1 MRNAPHRVLIA
12 FVFGAMLLAGCGSQ
26 DGPVVWRNITVDLP
40 AGWVV
45 FERTDT
51 TLSIANVPLGPQE
64 DGAPRA
70 APDGE
75 VVAMF
80 FSYEPDTLP
89 RDWLEFLG
97 ANGAVIETEQQR
109 ILTGDV
115 PATQLVYRLTDEITD
130 TREMVVLIPSR
141 NVVILAQPV
150 PLVGDASGPDVFL
163 RNIDTFLTV
172 VDTLTFG
179 APVLD

>member
-1 MRNAPHRVLIA
+1 MRKAVHRALIVFA
-12 FVFGAMLLAGCGSQ
+12 FSAMLLASCSSQ
-26 DGPVVWRNITVDLP
+26 NEPVVWRNITVDLP
-40 AGWVV
+40 DGWVV

-89 RDWLEFLG
+89 RDWLEFLT
-97 ANGAVIETEQQR
+97 ANGAEIETQQQR

-115 PATQLVYRLTDEITD
+115 PATQLVYRLADELTD

-150 PLVGDASGPDVFL
+150 PLVGDLSGPDVFL
-163 RNIDTFLTV
+163 RYIDTFLTV
-172 VDTLTFG
+172 VDTLNFG
-179 APVLD
+179 APVAN